1 MESKRGTLTVL
12 VVTVVVIL
20 GTLPCTIAQDNP
32 DREPPPDKPRMQRP
46 DGERPGFR
54 SGERGDRGR
63 RGGWP
68 GRPDGRR
75 RRPEFS
81 DEQIDS
87 VLAELKK
94 RDPNSAKEL
103 TDLRKKD
110 PNEFRNQLR
119 MTAGPE
125 IGRIIM
131 SSWAERRQTEFLEW
145 LEKYVPKE
153 AEELAQL
160 KETETELYTKKYE
173 LIWQKYG
180 RIFGRTRRNPELAK
194 VLIADLE
201 LRERQRELQNKYRT
215 ADAEEDKKELEA
227 RLEVVVSDRY
237 DLIVRQKQMEYEQL
251 LKRLEELQKEVKAS
265 LKEIETWLDKGF
277 KEKTVQE
284 HMEDLTADEIKRGPF
299 D

>member
-12 VVTVVVIL
+12 VITVVVIL

-32 DREPPPDKPRMQRP
+32 DRDPSQEKPRMQRS
-46 DGERPGFR
+46 DGERSGFH

-75 RRPEFS
+75 RRPELS

-131 SSWAERRQTEFLEW
+131 NIWALRRQTEFLDW
-145 LEKYVPKE
+145 LEKYVQKE
-153 AEELAQL
+153 AEDLAQL

-173 LIWQKYG
+173 LIWQKFG
-180 RIFGRTRRNPELAK
+180 RIFGRTRRSPELAN
-194 VLIADLE
+194 VLVADLQ

-215 ADAEEDKKELEA
+215 ADNEEDTKVLEA
-227 RLEVVVSDRY
+227 QLEIVVSDRY
-237 DLIVRQKQMEYEQL
+237 DLIVRQKQIEYEQL
-251 LKRLEELQKEVKAS
+251 LKRLEELQKEVKES
-265 LKEIETWLDKGF
+265 LKEIETWRDKGF
-277 KEKTVQE
+277 KEKTVKE
-284 HMEDLTADEIKRGPF
+284 RLKDLTTKERKRGPF